1 MSFKIVENLTPKE
14 KARRA
19 QEYSSWLHDNN
30 FMYKEPQPPYEE
42 EIEESNKPLLQ
53 ARSLT
58 QELIKDL
65 QSINHDTQAAL
76 KLATNIEEILNT
88 IK

>member
-14 KARRA
+14 KTRRA
-19 QEYSSWLHDNN
+19 QEYSTWLEENG
-30 FMYKEPQPPYEE
+30 YLPQSEDVR
-42 EIEESNKPLLQ
+42 KALLHVH
-53 ARSLT
+53 SLT
-58 QELIKDL
+58 QELIRDL
-65 QSINHDTQAAL
+65 QRLKHDTEAAL